1 MASEKEEIILDFKVD
16 SGDLLKEATAS
27 KKAILDVKDAQ
38 RDLNKEFAKGTISV
52 EQYAAES
59 VQLEQKLKKEQATY
73 GNLTKAINTNSNSLD
88 AQRQKLAALTKERN
102 AVDRSSIEGV
112 KRFNDLTASI
122 KKLNTEIGK
131 AEQKG
136 GDFRR
141 NVGNYTESIK
151 DAASQTNIYGQN
163 VGALGTRLASLANP
177 VTAVIAGVTALVTAY
192 GRSTIG
198 AKDFAFAQSQVAA
211 ATTLVTNAFAGF
223 ISSGEDGEGLFSRFT
238 NEVLQRFV
246 PALATL
252 SKTIALTQ
260 EELEDLGREELSI
273 RADASDRLE
282 ENQELL
288 TLIAD
293 EQVELNEK
301 VNASVAIYANLVNN
315 QAQLVDIKEKELE
328 KTKLLLA
335 FDSENEDLQTQ
346 VLQIER
352 EISKIKAD
360 TEKKIQANLRLQSDL
375 NNKLAEELRLRGLVN
390 RQGGRNTQVSGIDA
404 ANLGII
410 SPDAGRDTTP
420 EEEQR
425 TADLLKGNAKF
436 ENEIN
441 EQILRGR
448 KKLTKD
454 TNKLKQDEVDALKK
468 YEEQKLDVL
477 SKSLSAAASLFEQD
491 TAANQILSSIDAG
504 INTYKAANV
513 ALATYPPPL
522 SYLAMAATIAAGLG
536 NVARINNFGFAE
548 GGYTGPGGKYDPAG
562 LVHRGEV
569 VWNQTDVALAG
580 GPKAVDRMRPTYRP
594 SLRGYADGGIVTAPA
609 QETNNAILTANA
621 FRNAPA
627 SVLSV
632 VEFNRVASRV
642 RVKQNAS
649 KITNRS
655 RK

>member
-151 DAASQTNIYGQN
+151 DAANQTNIYGQN

-177 VTAVIAGVTALVTAY
+177 VTAVVAGVTALVTAY

-211 ATTLVTNAFAGF
+211 ATTLVTNSFAGF

-246 PALATL
+246 PALAIL
-252 SKTIALTQ
+252 SKSIALTQ

-328 KTKLLLA
+328 KTKSLLA

-404 ANLGII
+404 ANLGIV

-477 SKSLSAAASLFEQD
+477 SNSLSAAASLFEQD
-491 TAANQILSSIDAG
+491 TATNQILSSIDAG

-562 LVHRGEV
+562 IVHRNEV
-569 VWNQTDVALAG
+569 VWNQTDVALSG
-580 GPKAVDRMRPTYRP
+580 GPQAVDRMRPTYRP